1 MLLGTLLLPLGLL
14 WAALAGGSHCGM
26 EERAQRARRTVRK
39 SRSVRSAQEG
49 SCATSLARGR
59 RSLTSLEHL
68 RLHHHRPHQPPPE
81 GHQGAAEPV
90 PPGRALYFTG
100 HGDQLRLKA
109 GNELPGDTFTLQVW
123 LKAEGGQRSPAII
136 AGLYDKCT
144 YTSHDRGWVLG
155 IEAMSDQG
163 TRDPRYFFSLK
174 TDRARK
180 MTTITAHRNYLPNQ
194 WIHLSVTYN
203 GRILKLYVN
212 GAQVATSSE
221 QVGPVFSTFARKCKT
236 LMIGGNA
243 LNQNYRGYMEQFN
256 LWKIARTQKEIL
268 LDMGHV
274 FHGLSTSLP
283 QLVLQESFENVNSKW
298 FLVDGKYG
306 KMPQTENIY
315 LHVSSLDTN
324 LDLPQCGQT
333 LCDNLEVISS
343 YNKVGGFQRPRV
355 VRYTVVNVFDDN
367 HENPTVTKE
376 QIELQHKMLNEAFNP
391 YNITW
396 ELNVLERNDSFLR
409 YRLILTNCDIT
420 KIGST
425 ECDPECNHKLTG
437 YDGGDCRG
445 RHSCY
450 YSSRKEN
457 SVCDMDCNIEELDY
471 DGGACCN
478 PNVTDVTKTC
488 FDPKSPYRAYLDLN
502 ELKHRLN
509 VTGSTQLNIFFA
521 NSSEEELAGLAT
533 WPWEKEVLTHLGGIV
548 MNPSFFGVPGHTHT
562 MIHEIGHS
570 LGLYHVFRGIS
581 EILSCSDPCME
592 TDPSYETG
600 DLCHDT
606 NPSPKHK
613 TCGDP
618 GPGPGNDTCGFQ
630 TFRNTPYNNY
640 MSYADD
646 DCTDSFTPNQVAR
659 MHCYLDLV
667 YPGWQPSFKPS
678 PVAIA
683 PQIVQHTFTSVT
695 LEWFPPID
703 GYIFER
709 NLESACHLC
718 VEKRILVQYGSNA
731 SSPVPCNP
739 SGHWSPREAE
749 GRPDVEQPCE
759 TSVRTWSPGAN
770 DNSVPPACTE
780 PHGCYLQLEFTYP
793 VIPQT
798 LTIWVTFVTTDLD
811 TKGAEV
817 EVKVLYVNGE
827 NSSLGIQSIFCDVPL
842 TIKLDQ
848 VKVEVYAIQIYTKDN
863 QMEIDAAMITSVPNC
878 PLCADCKPIYY
889 NVLRDPTF
897 PPGTSS
903 LTSSLQRRYIDRDLK
918 HGRVYKY
925 QIVTV
930 TANGESKP
938 SPELVYHH
946 GDGYCGD
953 GIIQKNLG
961 ESCDDMNKM
970 NGDGCS
976 LFCREEASFHCLD
989 EPSRCYFHDGD
1000 GVCEDFEKMT
1010 SIKDCGVYTPN
1021 GFQDQ
1026 WASNVTVSHH
1036 SDQECPGWVV
1046 IGQPAATQVCQTK
1059 VMKLNPTVSQYAWY
1073 PCKAAQDAVNF
1084 WLKAHFSQYVV
1095 VAAVVVHLVTDG
1107 TSYSYQKPETISV
1120 HLIDV
1125 KEQMHDL
1132 GVHIIS
1138 CRNNPLVV
1146 PVRHDLSQP
1155 FYHSKAVLI
1164 SFSSNLV
1171 AISGVALR
1179 SFHDF
1184 DPIKIS
1190 SCQRGEIY
1198 SASEQS
1204 CVHYSCEDTDCQE
1217 LKIENAVLNYTNG
1230 LYSGAQCEVTCH
1242 TGHRLKIHRNHR
1254 HDAIL
1259 KSQIDSQIV
1268 ITCRDGKWSRQVT
1281 CEPVDCGLP
1290 DKNHIYHAS
1299 FYCPFGTTYTKQCTF
1314 QCYPPAQMKGTNNVL
1329 TCLEDG
1335 LWSFPEAFCELM
1347 CIAPPP
1353 LPNAVLQTDRC
1364 LSNGHKVGAFCK
1376 YRCKVGYHVPESAKK
1391 IRKKAFKIQCTKDGG
1406 WQFGEC
1412 VPVMC
1417 ESPHIMFMG
1426 LYQCTNGFQYSSEC
1440 RLPCN
1445 DSNNQSMSQSD
1456 FGHNIIRC
1464 QKDGTWSGSFQL
1476 CDSMK
1481 GPCEPPHL
1489 TAVDPLV
1496 IDCAQGYGIGAEC
1509 NVTCLED
1516 EKKEVVIMPPNV
1528 TEKNLQHW
1536 MNPKRVQKII
1546 CTGRKEWYPLPKDL
1560 HCIKRCELF
1569 IADNY
1574 CDGGNNWAFCD
1585 YDGGDCCS
1593 STVKTKMVIPFP
1605 AGCDIQEKCACL
1617 DPNAKENN
1625 PNTQSP
1631 NHG

>member
-1 MLLGTLLLPLGLL
+1 MLLWSLLLPLGLL
-14 WAALAGGSHCGM
+14 YAALANASKCGTD
-26 EERAQRARRTVRK
+26 ERSQRARKTARK
-39 SRSVRSAQEG
+39 TRSVRSVQEG

-59 RSLTSLEHL
+59 RSLSSIEHL
-68 RLHHHRPHQPPPE
+68 RVHHHQREAKE
-81 GHQGAAEPV
+81 GAGSMA
-90 PPGRALYFTG
+90 PGKALYFTG

-109 GNELPGDTFTLQVW
+109 GNELPRDTFTLQVW
-123 LKAEGGQRSPAII
+123 LRAEGGQRSPAVI

-144 YTSHDRGWVLG
+144 YTSHDRGWILG

-163 TRDPRYFFSLK
+163 TREPHYFFNLK

-194 WIHLSVTYN
+194 WVHLTVTYS
-203 GRILKLYVN
+203 GRIIKLYIN
-212 GAQVATSSE
+212 GAQVATSTE
-221 QVGPVFSTFARKCKT
+221 QVGPIFSPFARKCKT

-243 LNQNYRGYMEQFN
+243 QNQNYRGYMEQFR

-268 LDMGHV
+268 LDMDQA

-283 QLVLQESFENVNSKW
+283 QLVLQDSFENVKNNWSPMK
-298 FLVDGKYG
+298 DGKI
-306 KMPQTENIY
+306 PQTENVY

-333 LCDNLEVISS
+333 LCDNLQVISS
-343 YNKVGGFQRPRV
+343 YNMVAGFRGPRV
-355 VRYTVVNVFDDN
+355 VRYTVVNVYDDS

-376 QIELQHKMLNEAFNP
+376 QIELQHKKLNEAFTP

-445 RHSCY
+445 RSSCL
-450 YSSRKEN
+450 YSNRKEN

-521 NSSEEELAGLAT
+521 NSSEEELAGVAT
-533 WPWEKEVLTHLGGIV
+533 WPWDKEVLTHLGGIV

-592 TDPSYETG
+592 TDPSFETG
-600 DLCHDT
+600 DLCRDT

-613 TCGDP
+613 RCGDP
-618 GPGPGNDTCGFQ
+618 VPGPGNDTCGFQ
-630 TFRNTPYNNY
+630 TFVNTPYNNY

-667 YPGWQPSFKPS
+667 YQDWQPFFKPS

-683 PQIVQHTFTSVT
+683 PQIIEHTYTSVT

-709 NLESACHLC
+709 DLGTACHLC
-718 VEKRILVQYGSNA
+718 VEKRILVQYASNA

-793 VIPQT
+793 VIPQS
-798 LTIWVTFVTTDLD
+798 LTIWVTFVTTESD

-817 EVKVLYVNGE
+817 DVKVLLVSGE
-827 NSSLGIQSIFCDVPL
+827 NYSVGPQSIFCDVPL
-842 TIKLDQ
+842 TIKLDYI
-848 VKVEVYAIQIYTKDN
+848 KVEVYGIQIYTKDN

-878 PLCADCKPIYY
+878 PLCAVCNPIHYK
-889 NVLRDPTF
+889 VLRDPPF
-897 PPGTSS
+897 EHGSSSMTSS
-903 LTSSLQRRYIDRDLK
+903 LYRRYIDRDLK
-918 HGRVYKY
+918 HGSVYKY

-930 TANGESKP
+930 TANGESKS
-938 SPELVYHH
+938 SPELMYRH
-946 GDGYCGD
+946 GSGYCGD
-953 GIIQKNLG
+953 GIIQKDLG
-961 ESCDDMNKM
+961 EECDDMNKI

-976 LFCREEASFHCLD
+976 LFCHQEAYFHCLD

-1000 GVCEDFEKMT
+1000 GVCEEFERMT

-1021 GFQDQ
+1021 GFLDQ
-1026 WASNVTVSHH
+1026 WASNVSVSHH
-1036 SDQECPGWVV
+1036 NDQDCPGWVV
-1046 IGQPAATQVCQTK
+1046 IGQPTANQVCQTK
-1059 VMKLNPTVSQYAWY
+1059 VMKLNDVVSQYAWY
-1073 PCKAAQDAVNF
+1073 PCKARSDVMHF
-1084 WLKAHFSQYVV
+1084 WLKAHFSQHVV
-1095 VAAVVVHLVTDG
+1095 VAAVVVHLLTDG

-1120 HLIDV
+1120 QLIDV
-1125 KEQMHDL
+1125 KEQTHAL
-1132 GVHIIS
+1132 GVHILS
-1138 CRNNPLVV
+1138 CRNNPLVI
-1146 PVRHDLSQP
+1146 PVMHDLSRP

-1164 SFSSNLV
+1164 SFTSNLV

-1198 SASEQS
+1198 SAAKQS
-1204 CVHYSCEDTDCQE
+1204 CVHYSCEDSDCQE
-1217 LKIENAVLNYTNG
+1217 LKVENAALNCTNG
-1230 LYSGAQCEVTCH
+1230 HYNGAQCEVTCH
-1242 TGHRLKIHRNHR
+1242 TGYSLQIHRNN
-1254 HDAIL
+1254 DIL
-1259 KSQIDSQIV
+1259 KIKLDSQVI
-1268 ITCRDGKWSRQVT
+1268 ITCRDGKWNKPVT
-1281 CEPVDCGLP
+1281 CAPVDCGPP
-1290 DKNHIYHAS
+1290 DKHHIYHAS
-1299 FYCPFGTTYTKQCTF
+1299 FHCPQGTTYSKQCTF
-1314 QCYPPAQMKGTNNVL
+1314 QCHHPAHLRGSNNVL

-1335 LWSFPEAFCELM
+1335 LWSFPEAICELRCM
-1347 CIAPPP
+1347 APSP
-1353 LPNAVLQTDRC
+1353 LPNAALQTSRC
-1364 LSNGHKVGAFCK
+1364 RSNGHKVGSFCK
-1376 YRCKVGYHVPESAKK
+1376 YKCKVGYHVPDASKK
-1391 IRKKAFKIQCTKDGG
+1391 IRKKAFKIQCTKDGS
-1406 WQFGEC
+1406 WQYGEC

-1417 ESPHIMFMG
+1417 EPPHIKFIG
-1426 LYQCTNGFQYSSEC
+1426 LYQCTDGFQYNSEC
-1440 RLPCN
+1440 RLPCE
-1445 DSNNQSMSQSD
+1445 DSNNQSD
-1456 FGHNIIRC
+1456 LGHNIIRC
-1464 QKDGTWSGSFQL
+1464 QEDGTWNDSFHL
-1476 CDSMK
+1476 CESMK

-1489 TAVDPLV
+1489 SVIDSLV
-1496 IDCAQGYGIGAEC
+1496 VDCAQGYEIGAEC
-1509 NVTCLED
+1509 NVTCLDD
-1516 EKKEVVIMPPNV
+1516 ERKEVVIMPLNV
-1528 TEKNLQHW
+1528 TERNLQHW
-1536 MNPKRVQKII
+1536 MNPLRVQKII
-1546 CTGRKEWYPLPKDL
+1546 CTGRRKWYPLPEAL
-1560 HCIKRCELF
+1560 CCIKRCEPF

-1585 YDGGDCCS
+1585 YDGGDCCA

-1605 AGCDIQEKCACL
+1605 AGCDVQEKCACL
-1617 DPNAKENN
+1617 DPNAKENI

-1631 NHG
+1631 SLG